1 MSEIGEMLT
10 KEDTYL
16 WSENDIFGYTITFS
30 LKFEDFDE
38 LIFLNSFAP
47 SFSTYFQSS
56 FGVLFVKLML
66 CSFFLIE
73 NGLMKTF
80 TKDY

>member
-47 SFSTYFQSS
+47 SFSTKRFDEDIY
-56 FGVLFVKLML
+56 
-66 CSFFLIE
+66 E
-73 NGLMKTF
+73 GLLS
-80 TKDY
+80 

>member
-10 KEDTYL
+10 KDETYL
-16 WSENDIFGYTITFS
+16 WSENDIFGYTVTFS

-47 SFSTYFQSS
+47 SFSTYIEFN
-56 FGVLFVKLML
+56 FNYILFL
-66 CSFFLIE
+66 
-73 NGLMKTF
+73 N
-80 TKDY
+80 

>member
-10 KEDTYL
+10 KDETYL
-16 WSENDIFGYTITFS
+16 WSENDIFGYTVTFS

-47 SFSTYFQSS
+47 SFSTYIVQ
-56 FGVLFVKLML
+56 
-66 CSFFLIE
+66 
-73 NGLMKTF
+73 
-80 TKDY
+80 Y

>member
-10 KEDTYL
+10 KEETYL
-16 WSENDIFGYTITFS
+16 WSENDVFGYTITFS

-47 SFSTYFQSS
+47 SFSTYSS
-56 FGVLFVKLML
+56 IIF
-66 CSFFLIE
+66 
-73 NGLMKTF
+73 
-80 TKDY
+80 